1 MNQQT
6 LKSSRYI
13 ATNIWKKIFYK
24 NSQFNFEINNNN
36 EFNKLSKRDRA
47 FVYNLISVCMRRNN
61 QIREIYKKYPSKP
74 INKKLKNL
82 NSILTLATAEL
93 IWLNIPAYAVL
104 NSYVDLTKKFNEK
117 HFSKF
122 INLVLRK
129 IADDK
134 NKIRLN
140 LKPDTINLPK
150 WMYQNWSE
158 MYNRNNISEIVKISM
173 LEPALD
179 IVCSK
184 RMQAQQKTNLIQ
196 QFTKKN

>member
-74 INKKLKNL
+74 INKKLKKKKAQKL
-82 NSILTLATAEL
+82 LHHHL
-93 IWLNIPAYAVL
+93 I
-104 NSYVDLTKKFNEK
+104 
-117 HFSKF
+117 
-122 INLVLRK
+122 K
-129 IADDK
+129 IK
-134 NKIRLN
+134 VS
-140 LKPDTINLPK
+140 LK
-150 WMYQNWSE
+150 
-158 MYNRNNISEIVKISM
+158 
-173 LEPALD
+173 
-179 IVCSK
+179 
-184 RMQAQQKTNLIQ
+184 
-196 QFTKKN
+196 